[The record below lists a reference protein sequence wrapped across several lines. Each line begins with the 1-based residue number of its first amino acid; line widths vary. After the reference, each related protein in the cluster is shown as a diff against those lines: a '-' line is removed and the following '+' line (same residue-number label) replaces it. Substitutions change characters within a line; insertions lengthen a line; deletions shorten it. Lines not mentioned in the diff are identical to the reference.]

1 MALIGWVAGTWKMSE
16 TSILPPF
23 FPSNLPSIRPTWT
36 SGQGLIRITMH
47 YTVAYDITDDKRRNK
62 VAKILKDFGTRIQYS
77 VFECDT
83 DRRALLRLQNRLQKV
98 INLAEDTIIF
108 YHLCAACE
116 KQIDRIGIKKGLDE
130 QSYIV

>member
-1 MALIGWVAGTWKMSE
+1 MY
-16 TSILPPF
+16 
-23 FPSNLPSIRPTWT
+23 
-36 SGQGLIRITMH
+36 

-83 DRRALLRLQNRLQKV
+83 DRRALLRLQSQLEKV
-98 INLAEDTIIF
+98 VNFSEDTITF
-108 YHLCAACE
+108 YHLCSACE
-116 KQIDRIGIKKGLDE
+116 KQIDRIGLKKGLDN

>member
-1 MALIGWVAGTWKMSE
+1 MRSCSCITQLLM
-16 TSILPPF
+16 ILRMT
-23 FPSNLPSIRPTWT
+23 N
-36 SGQGLIRITMH
+36 GG
-47 YTVAYDITDDKRRNK
+47 NK

-83 DRRALLRLQNRLQKV
+83 DRRALLRLQDRLQKV
-98 INLAEDTIIF
+98 INLGEDTITF